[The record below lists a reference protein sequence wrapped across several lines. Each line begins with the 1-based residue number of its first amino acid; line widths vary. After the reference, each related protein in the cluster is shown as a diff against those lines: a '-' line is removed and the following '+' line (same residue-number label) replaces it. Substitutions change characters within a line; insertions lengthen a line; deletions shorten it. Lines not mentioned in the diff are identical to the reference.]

1 MDFNFLKIAR
11 SMMRNQLGTDIV
23 ANNLA
28 NISTTGFKKDSQFTD
43 WLTEA
48 LVDGGSRRYTDF
60 SQGEIKRTDN
70 PLDMALSSRGFF
82 VLDDAGSAVFTRNGH
97 FRVSQDG
104 LIESQNGHLLMGDHG
119 PISVLSREGLP
130 GQVEISIEGLVFI
143 DGLEVDRLLIAAI
156 DDARSLQK
164 VGANTFRAGEGQLIY
179 QLEPESIHVEQ
190 GVLEGSNVQPVQE
203 MVRLIELQRN
213 YESTQRVARAMDS
226 IEGRAISLSDYR

>member
-11 SMMRNQLGTDIV
+11 SMLRNQLGTDIV
-23 ANNLA
+23 SNNLA
-28 NISTTGFKKDSQFTD
+28 NIGTTGFKKDSQFTD
-43 WLTEA
+43 WLIEA
-48 LVDGGSRRYTDF
+48 MADGGARRYTDF
-60 SQGEIKRTDN
+60 GQGEIKRTDN

-82 VLDDAGSAVFTRNGH
+82 VLDDGGSAVFTRDGH

-104 LIESQNGHLLMGDHG
+104 FIESQNGYLLMGDHG
-119 PISVLSREGLP
+119 PISILAREGVP
-130 GQVEISIEGLVFI
+130 GQVEISTEGLVYI

-156 DDARSLQK
+156 DDMQSLQK
-164 VGANTFRAGEGQLIY
+164 VGANIFRAGEGQLIY

-190 GVLEGSNVQPVQE
+190 GVLEGSNVEPVQE

-226 IEGRAISLSDYR
+226 VEGRAISLSDYR